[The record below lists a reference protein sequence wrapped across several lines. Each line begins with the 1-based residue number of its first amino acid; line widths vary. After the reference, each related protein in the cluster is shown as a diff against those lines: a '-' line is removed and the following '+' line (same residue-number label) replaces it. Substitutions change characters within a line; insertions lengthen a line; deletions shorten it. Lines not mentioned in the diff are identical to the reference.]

1 MAIEIHLKI
10 GYCTTF
16 KLGDKVKPIT
26 KDEDYPIMTVC
37 AIQLNSA
44 QNGIKELFQVD
55 WFSEGSFMDKWV
67 EAHQIKGI
75 K

>member
-1 MAIEIHLKI
+1 MKI

-37 AIQLNSA
+37 AIQLGQTS
-44 QNGIKELFQVD
+44 NGIKELYQVD
-55 WFSEGSFMDKWV
+55 WFENGNFIDKWV
-67 EAHQIKGI
+67 EIHQIKGI